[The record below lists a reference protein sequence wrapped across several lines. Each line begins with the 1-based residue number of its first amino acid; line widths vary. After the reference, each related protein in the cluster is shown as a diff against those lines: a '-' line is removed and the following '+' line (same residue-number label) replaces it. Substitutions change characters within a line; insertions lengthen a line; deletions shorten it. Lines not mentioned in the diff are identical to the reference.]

1 MTIKEEILRLPKEW
15 RFVAVQNKRPY
26 QNDWQKNPL
35 TRSQLFKEITAGRS
49 TGIGVCCGTPSGGLL
64 FLDHDGQSASEILTE
79 WGFSVGS
86 LPPSWMVT
94 SGRVGRFQLIYKI
107 PEKYWSKIKT
117 RKFQTG
123 VKDSDG
129 SVEQIELRWDGAQ
142 SIVSGKHPTTDGYR
156 WMDGRSPDD
165 LEIAE
170 APLAIIKKMME
181 PKKTKPAPV
190 EVFNSDIDKAR
201 SLLQSINPNRIDDYD
216 QWLKIGMAAH
226 SAGDSL
232 LADWEDLSQKNS
244 KYKPGE
250 CSKKWDSFKRSGI
263 SLGTLQKFAK
273 EDGWT
278 PPPRVF
284 PDSVVPVQEEKTTPI
299 PSKLEQLTSQE
310 LISFLRNSKQEIRF
324 NTFSHSI
331 EMDGEV
337 IKNIEL
343 FYLTLAELGYKVEK
357 QMAIDCLLKVA
368 HENKYDPVRLYLDH
382 VSSEVEP
389 TYIDRLATT
398 YLRPQDASIDEPTIY
413 DAMLKVTLINAV
425 RRVYLPGCKHD
436 SATVLQGK
444 QGIKKSSFWQTLFG
458 PFFSDALDDIS
469 SKDSILTLHRSWG
482 MEWAELDSITSRK
495 HAGHIKSFLSRST
508 DFLRVPYGKAVEEW
522 PRSGI
527 IVGSSNK
534 ESGLL
539 FDDTGNRRFHVIPC
553 TSTSI
558 DLDSLQLERDAIWSA
573 AVNAWKNKVSHFLS
587 FEQENQIEKENLGY
601 MVDSPWLTVI
611 NQWLNNPTNQIK
623 DVTIEL
629 LLTDAIEKP
638 VERQTKSDTMTVSS
652 ILKSLKYE
660 RKKKRVEGT
669 PKWVWNP
676 PNS

>member
-1 MTIKEEILRLPKEW
+1 MTIKDEILRLPKEW

-170 APLAIIKKMME
+170 APLAIIQKMME
-181 PKKTKPAPV
+181 PKKKNKPAPV

-244 KYKPGE
+244 KYKQGE
-250 CSKKWDSFKRSGI
+250 CAKKWDSFKRSGI

-273 EDGWT
+273 EDG
-278 PPPRVF
+278 
-284 PDSVVPVQEEKTTPI
+284 
-299 PSKLEQLTSQE
+299 
-310 LISFLRNSKQEIRF
+310 
-324 NTFSHSI
+324 
-331 EMDGEV
+331 
-337 IKNIEL
+337 
-343 FYLTLAELGYKVEK
+343 
-357 QMAIDCLLKVA
+357 
-368 HENKYDPVRLYLDH
+368 
-382 VSSEVEP
+382 
-389 TYIDRLATT
+389 
-398 YLRPQDASIDEPTIY
+398 
-413 DAMLKVTLINAV
+413 
-425 RRVYLPGCKHD
+425 
-436 SATVLQGK
+436 
-444 QGIKKSSFWQTLFG
+444 
-458 PFFSDALDDIS
+458 
-469 SKDSILTLHRSWG
+469 
-482 MEWAELDSITSRK
+482 
-495 HAGHIKSFLSRST
+495 
-508 DFLRVPYGKAVEEW
+508 
-522 PRSGI
+522 
-527 IVGSSNK
+527 
-534 ESGLL
+534 
-539 FDDTGNRRFHVIPC
+539 
-553 TSTSI
+553 
-558 DLDSLQLERDAIWSA
+558 
-573 AVNAWKNKVSHFLS
+573 
-587 FEQENQIEKENLGY
+587 
-601 MVDSPWLTVI
+601 
-611 NQWLNNPTNQIK
+611 
-623 DVTIEL
+623 
-629 LLTDAIEKP
+629 
-638 VERQTKSDTMTVSS
+638 
-652 ILKSLKYE
+652 
-660 RKKKRVEGT
+660 
-669 PKWVWNP
+669 
-676 PNS
+676 

>member
-1 MTIKEEILRLPKEW
+1 MTIKDEILRLPKEW

-64 FLDHDGQSASEILTE
+64 FLDHDGQSASEVLTE

-170 APLAIIKKMME
+170 APLAIIQKMME
-181 PKKTKPAPV
+181 PKKKNKPAPV

-232 LADWEDLSQKNS
+232 LGDWEELSSKNS
-244 KYKPGE
+244 KYKQGE
-250 CSKKWDSFKRSGI
+250 CAKKWDSFKRSGI

-278 PPPRVF
+278 PPPRIF
-284 PDSVVPVQEEKTTPI
+284 PDSVVPVETTPI

-310 LISFLRNSKQEIRF
+310 LISFLRKSKQEIRF

-495 HAGHIKSFLSRST
+495 HAGHIKSFLSRAT

-522 PRSGI
+522 PRTGI

-553 TSTSI
+553 TATSI

-573 AVNAWKNKVSHFLS
+573 SVAAWKNKESHFLT